1 MSTVAA
7 ALGATRGKLPASEAR
22 LLLGHLLGRSAAWLL
37 AHDDALLAEDALL
50 DFASLVARRVGGEPI
65 AYLVGSREFY
75 GREFRVSPAVLIPRP
90 ETELLVEL
98 AVARVGADGTGRI
111 LDLGTGSGCI
121 AMSLALAL
129 PHAELTGVDASA
141 AALDVAR
148 GNGAALGARVRW
160 VQGDWFAPLSGER
173 FDVIVANPPYVAD
186 DDPHLRRGDL
196 RYEPGGAL
204 ASGTDGLD
212 AIRSIAA
219 AAFRHLKPGGLL
231 LVEHGKGQAEA
242 VRRMLVVAGLGT
254 VRSYT
259 DLAGIERVV
268 AGEALE
274 FPAESMT

>member
-1 MSTVAA
+1 M
-7 ALGATRGKLPASEAR
+7 
-22 LLLGHLLGRSAAWLL
+22 
-37 AHDDALLAEDALL
+37 AHDDAPLAEDALL

-121 AMSLALAL
+121 AVSLALAL

-186 DDPHLRRGDL
+186 DDPHLGRGDL
-196 RYEPGGAL
+196 RYEPSVAL
-204 ASGTDGLD
+204 ASGSDGLD